1 MHTEK
6 GAAARLNSPTLQE
19 IKFFPTPP
27 FSLFILIF
35 FFRKNS
41 KGGVGGHGRG
51 MAAGQQPSL
60 ARGGARGLRG
70 PPAAGL
76 GVRR

>member
-41 KGGVGGHGRG
+41 KREE
-51 MAAGQQPSL
+51 
-60 ARGGARGLRG
+60 
-70 PPAAGL
+70 
-76 GVRR
+76 